1 MSFSRIL
8 MSASAAVL
16 AALGVAG
23 TFLPHETLS
32 RLGSEPSAPLV
43 LLQQTFGAVCLG
55 FALLDWMSRHATLG
69 GIYGRPL
76 VVGNLL
82 HFTAAALACVKLM
95 LRAPEL
101 RPLWPLALV
110 YALLALGFTF
120 ALFRA
125 PASATTST
133 PRS

>member
-16 AALGVAG
+16 GALGGAG

-32 RLGSEPSAPLV
+32 RLGTEPTAPLV
-43 LLQQTFGAVCLG
+43 LVLQAFGAVCLG
-55 FALLDWMSRHATLG
+55 FAMLDWMSRHATVG

-82 HFTAAALACVKLM
+82 HFSAAALACSKLM
-95 LRAPEL
+95 VRAPEL
-101 RPLWPLALV
+101 RALWPLALV
-110 YALLALGFTF
+110 YALLALGFAF
-120 ALFRA
+120 ALLRA
-125 PASATTST
+125 PASATAST
-133 PRS
+133 PRG